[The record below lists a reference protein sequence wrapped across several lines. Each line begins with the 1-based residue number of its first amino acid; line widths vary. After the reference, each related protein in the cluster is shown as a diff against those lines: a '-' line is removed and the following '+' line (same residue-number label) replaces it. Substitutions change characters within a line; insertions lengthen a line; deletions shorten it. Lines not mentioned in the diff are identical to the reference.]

1 MANEEDSEMSSGT
14 VHSGVVVGVDG
25 STPSLTAVRWAA
37 HEAAMRNVPL
47 TIVHALCET
56 VVSSAANGWSAD
68 PELWLEQEDEARNMI
83 ADAVK
88 TAEDSLESR
97 KAPQVSTELLYSPP
111 VPTLV
116 DQSQEA
122 QMVVVGCR
130 GQGALRR
137 ILLGSVST
145 GLVHHAHCPV
155 AVIHDEAP
163 TSQQPS
169 ELPVLVGIDGSQLSE
184 LAAAVAFDEASWRGV
199 ELAACMHGVTP
210 EGSPFPTR
218 SGWACN
224 PAPRKPC
231 PSASRAF
238 KNAIPMCRCGVKSCA
253 VIRHVISSTSLRRPN
268 SWLSAAMAAA
278 ASPGCWDLSARRW
291 STGRAH
297 P

>member
-1 MANEEDSEMSSGT
+1 
-14 VHSGVVVGVDG
+14 
-25 STPSLTAVRWAA
+25 
-37 HEAAMRNVPL
+37 
-47 TIVHALCET
+47 
-56 VVSSAANGWSAD
+56 
-68 PELWLEQEDEARNMI
+68 MI

-199 ELAACMHGVTP
+199 ELAALHAW
-210 EGSPFPTR
+210 SDTR
-218 SGWACN
+218 RFALPHKEWLGLQ
-224 PAPRKPC
+224 
-231 PSASRAF
+231 PSAEETLSECLAGFQERYPDVPVRRQIVCGHPARHLLDQSEAAQLVVVGSHGRGGFAGLLGSVSTEVVHGARA
-238 KNAIPMCRCGVKSCA
+238 P
-253 VIRHVISSTSLRRPN
+253 VIVARRP
-268 SWLSAAMAAA
+268 
-278 ASPGCWDLSARRW
+278 
-291 STGRAH
+291 
-297 P
+297 